1 MNINRN
7 TGILSSDI
15 LAIMKGV
22 DFEFSFAFQPI
33 VNADTREVISFEA
46 LVRGPNGEPATDVF
60 SHVDEGNLFGFDQ
73 ACRIKAIHMASR
85 LKLRKQLNINL
96 LPFGSYQT
104 GMNIRATLRA
114 SENFG
119 FPIENIV
126 FEVTES
132 EMLTDHRRLID
143 IIKMYQEFGFQTAI
157 DDFGTGYSGLKLLV
171 EYQPNYV
178 KLDRHLIAD
187 IHTNEIKQTVVQ
199 GIGFICK
206 KLGVGLMAEGVEKFE
221 EFSWLRATGVNLFQG
236 YYFAHPAFESLPE
249 VDASL
254 FSS

>member
-1 MNINRN
+1 MTAAKAARKLPADIMA
-7 TGILSSDI
+7 IL
-15 LAIMKGV
+15 KGV

-33 VNADTREVISFEA
+33 VNADTREIISFEA
-46 LVRGPNGEPATDVF
+46 LVRGPNGEPSADVF
-60 SHVDEGNLFGFDQ
+60 SQVGDNIYGFDQ

-85 LKLRKQLNINL
+85 LKLRKHLNINL

-178 KLDRHLIAD
+178 KLDRNLIAD
-187 IHTNEIKQTVVQ
+187 IHGNEVKQTVVQ

-206 KLGVGLMAEGVEKFE
+206 KLGVGLMAEGVERFE
-221 EFSWLRATGVNLFQG
+221 EFSWLRGAGVSLFQG
-236 YYFAHPAFESLPE
+236 YYFAPPAFEALPE
-249 VDASL
+249 VAAGLYSN
-254 FSS
+254 

>member
-1 MNINRN
+1 
-7 TGILSSDI
+7 
-15 LAIMKGV
+15 
-22 DFEFSFAFQPI
+22 
-33 VNADTREVISFEA
+33 
-46 LVRGPNGEPATDVF
+46 
-60 SHVDEGNLFGFDQ
+60 
-73 ACRIKAIHMASR
+73 MASR
-85 LKLRKQLNINL
+85 LKLRKNLNINL

-119 FPIENIV
+119 FPIQNIV

-171 EYQPNYV
+171 EYQPSYV

-187 IHTNEIKQTVVQ
+187 IHSNEIKQTVVQ

-221 EFSWLRATGVNLFQG
+221 EYSWLRESGVNLFQG
-236 YYFAHPAFESLPE
+236 YYFAEPAFEALPE
-249 VDASL
+249 VAHRLYSH
-254 FSS
+254 

>member
-1 MNINRN
+1 MNNNHSARK
-7 TGILSSDI
+7 LSDDI
-15 LAIMKGV
+15 LAIMNGV

-33 VNADTREVISFEA
+33 VNADTREIISFEA

-60 SHVDEGNLFGFDQ
+60 SHVGDNLYGFDQ

-85 LKLRKQLNINL
+85 LKLRKNLNINL

-119 FPIENIV
+119 FPIQNIV

-171 EYQPNYV
+171 EYQPSYV

-187 IHTNEIKQTVVQ
+187 IHSNEIKQTVVQ

-221 EFSWLRATGVNLFQG
+221 EYSWLRESGVNLFQG
-236 YYFAHPAFESLPE
+236 YYFAEPAFEALPE
-249 VDASL
+249 VAHRLYSH
-254 FSS
+254 

>member
-1 MNINRN
+1 
-7 TGILSSDI
+7 
-15 LAIMKGV
+15 
-22 DFEFSFAFQPI
+22 
-33 VNADTREVISFEA
+33 
-46 LVRGPNGEPATDVF
+46 VF
-60 SHVDEGNLFGFDQ
+60 SHVIQENLYGFDQ

-85 LKLRKQLNINL
+85 LKLRTNLNINL

-114 SENFG
+114 SESFG
-119 FPIENIV
+119 FPLHNIV

-171 EYQPNYV
+171 EYQPSYV

-187 IHTNEIKQTVVQ
+187 IHSNEVKQTVVQ

-221 EFSWLRATGVNLFQG
+221 EYSWLRASGVNFFQG
-236 YYFAHPAFESLPE
+236 YYFAEPAFEALPE
-249 VDASL
+249 VAAGL
-254 FSS
+254 YSS